1 MVCSLLLSISFLFVV
16 CVRARAC
23 AWALASEEGYG
34 ALYKGLAPNIG
45 RGMTMNMGMM
55 ACSDQAQ
62 EMMINLTGVKQP
74 ATSPFR
80 WKSFQCRLALYPYPL
95 VTLVVH
101 PNTKRWPYPYLVRC
115 LHVHV
120 LPYCV
125 FLYLRTTPRSR
136 R

>member
-74 ATSPFR
+74 ATSPFFVGR
-80 WKSFQCRLALYPYPL
+80 AFNVAKLFIHILS
-95 VTLVVH
+95 
-101 PNTKRWPYPYLVRC
+101 
-115 LHVHV
+115 
-120 LPYCV
+120 
-125 FLYLRTTPRSR
+125 
-136 R
+136 